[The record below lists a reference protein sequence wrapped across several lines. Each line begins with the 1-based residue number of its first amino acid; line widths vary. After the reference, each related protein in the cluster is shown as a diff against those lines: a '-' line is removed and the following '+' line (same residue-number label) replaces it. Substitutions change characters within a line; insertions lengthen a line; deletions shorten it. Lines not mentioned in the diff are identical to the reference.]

1 MHIWL
6 KIESQIAI
14 SQKYFDFFTKISNDQ
29 THSASQNVRNRL
41 FLAGSRLSM
50 NKVALILLPKL
61 KRGTVS
67 MDSEANWKW
76 GVGWLNLEKLIKKK
90 KIQKSDL
97 SKKIQNHEILNP
109 GGGYLWLSISLFVF
123 QSFFM

>member
-29 THSASQNVRNRL
+29 THSASQNVGNRL

-61 KRGTVS
+61 KR
-67 MDSEANWKW
+67 A
-76 GVGWLNLEKLIKKK
+76 LKKRY
-90 KIQKSDL
+90 D
-97 SKKIQNHEILNP
+97 
-109 GGGYLWLSISLFVF
+109 V
-123 QSFFM
+123 